1 MAILWVLSTAVLTAL
16 LILQPTEQPL
26 RVLAFLPFVAGLVWY
41 LSRTGPAA
49 GSLPDLPLV
58 RMPWMGFWG
67 RVVFIVIMLG
77 LVYASGA
84 VQHPWFMT
92 VVFLTSIALGIIAA
106 MRRRITPNLV
116 RTAGLA
122 GLAVAAAELLRI
134 LPTHDLSGNLFAIV
148 FNALTIPPLFIAGGL
163 LVEQTGLSQVR
174 SLPGIVSPA
183 VRSFLWGC
191 LLAIPPALANLD
203 LGPVISDAWVDR
215 WWKPLVAISP
225 GLGEET
231 WARLFLTTLCYAIL
245 RPVTNLKPARAVT
258 AAVLIAALTHAA
270 VHVPTFSLLGPNGL
284 SMLLFGGLL
293 YGVPMGLLFAKR
305 DFEHAVGYHFFID
318 FVRFTA
324 ALLRG

>member
-1 MAILWVLSTAVLTAL
+1 
-16 LILQPTEQPL
+16 
-26 RVLAFLPFVAGLVWY
+26 
-41 LSRTGPAA
+41 
-49 GSLPDLPLV
+49 
-58 RMPWMGFWG
+58 MGFWG

-92 VVFLTSIALGIIAA
+92 VVFLTSIALGIMAA

-174 SLPGIVSPA
+174 SLPGIVPPA
-183 VRSFLWGC
+183 VRSFLRGC